1 MEGVLSKLTR
11 QTITHLI
18 PFTRRQWNWKKSRL
32 PTQPPPRHPLQRL
45 QITTWKRRCWLWE
58 QFFWLGCKFGNV
70 NGCVWGTYSRPPQQN
85 SLAEVC
91 FVRNE
96 MACPAAGDGQVE
108 NVFLMSLNIS
118 VLIRNQEG
126 SHLRRLM
133 GKSWVSLQ
141 YLFYLSQ
148 VKGANSALG
157 PRWPGHYFCQFEK
170 RLPQPEIK
178 STCRIHLEIR
188 FNPA

>member
-1 MEGVLSKLTR
+1 MEGVIPKLTR

-18 PFTRRQWNWKKSRL
+18 QFTRRQWNWKKSRL

-45 QITTWKRRCWLWE
+45 QSRHKKGDAGCGSSSFDWAVSLETLTVAYEERIPLKRR
-58 QFFWLGCKFGNV
+58 
-70 NGCVWGTYSRPPQQN
+70 PQQN

-118 VLIRNQEG
+118 VLIRNQQG

-148 VKGANSALG
+148 VKGAHSALG

-170 RLPQPEIK
+170 R
-178 STCRIHLEIR
+178 
-188 FNPA
+188 